1 MAPEVWS
8 VCTYE
13 RVYHRYNIWLQKYG
27 LYVHMLK
34 DLIKHSLASI
44 IGFYFSL

>member
-1 MAPEVWS
+1 MAAEVWS

-27 LYVHMLK
+27 LYVHMNEY
-34 DLIKHSLASI
+34 I
-44 IGFYFSL
+44 IGIIYGSRSMVCMYI